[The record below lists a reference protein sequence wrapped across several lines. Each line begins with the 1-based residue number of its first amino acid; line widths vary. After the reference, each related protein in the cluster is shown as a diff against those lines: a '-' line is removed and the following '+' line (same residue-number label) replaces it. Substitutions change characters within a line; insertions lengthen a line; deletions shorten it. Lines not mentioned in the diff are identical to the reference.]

1 VLGFFMLLVS
11 VPIAGYEGFVCFGSW
26 LAVITCVGAWL
37 PVAVAGILLIFGG
50 TELLARGA
58 VGTGLLLLWL
68 LFLGIAA
75 LLLWKVVPYSVES
88 SAIWFRWLVGHFR

>member
-58 VGTGLLLLWL
+58 VRGTVALEGRPLLGGVKRDLVQVA
-68 LFLGIAA
+68 GRA
-75 LLLWKVVPYSVES
+75 LPVTGADRS
-88 SAIWFRWLVGHFR
+88 SAIC